1 VATYNKVAA
10 LLCEHQGLVE
20 TASGP
25 QLIKI
30 VSLPPQLCCQQQQ
43 SIETSFLIDPNEHY
57 ANGFHHEMN
66 SHQMMPPTIPIPLQ
80 SIPIAINNN
89 NRPVEDE
96 QFYEMIDDDA
106 IFNDTD
112 VDKMKSMETSQ
123 MKQQMEA
130 SSSSAT
136 SVLKKKYPKT
146 NPNYVKV
153 STLMNK
159 VSVETGKN

>member
-1 VATYNKVAA
+1 
-10 LLCEHQGLVE
+10 
-20 TASGP
+20 
-25 QLIKI
+25 
-30 VSLPPQLCCQQQQ
+30 
-43 SIETSFLIDPNEHY
+43 
-57 ANGFHHEMN
+57 MN
-66 SHQMMPPTIPIPLQ
+66 PHQMMPPTIPIPLQ
-80 SIPIAINNN
+80 SIPIAINN

-123 MKQQMEA
+123 MKQQQQMEA
-130 SSSSAT
+130 SSSAT